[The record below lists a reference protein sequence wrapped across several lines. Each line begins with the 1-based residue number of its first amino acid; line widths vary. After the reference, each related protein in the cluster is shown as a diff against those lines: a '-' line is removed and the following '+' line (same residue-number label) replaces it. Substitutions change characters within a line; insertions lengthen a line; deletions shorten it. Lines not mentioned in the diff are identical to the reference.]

1 VKSKATGS
9 LIVGA
14 VAAVGAIAL
23 VACPAIAVEA
33 AYPAE
38 RAKRAF
44 STRVWSRV
52 KGLFNASATAAE
64 NVRLKREVA
73 ALALLRDDAERLEAE
88 NARLRRGLSLVE
100 KAPETWLAAGV
111 LSSGGGAAGART
123 FLRLDRG
130 SLAGVAKGAVV
141 AVPDGLVGRVASVT
155 PHTAEVAPLTDP
167 SVKAHAFVEGFRRV
181 RGILSGGTDDAL
193 VLRPLSDSLSVA
205 ADVPPRTRVLT
216 SGLGGVFPRGL
227 EIGTWVCF
235 RTNAN
240 GVVTGEVL
248 PAVEFSTLEEVFVR
262 REK

>member
-73 ALALLRDDAERLEAE
+73 ALALLRDDAERLEA
-88 NARLRRGLSLVE
+88 LVE